1 MEHLARNGKCAKT
14 VRVRAML
21 HKLGLAGAGPGG
33 RADGRAAKRQLRDA
47 GAEVRSAG
55 VPEWRKRAP
64 AGVSLA
70 AARMGEGPGQ
80 GPVEAGGQ
88 RGISAL
94 PEGLSRSLGKLLR
107 PQAAY
112 RWLLPQLAAI
122 TPQYI
127 EMVLRGAMA
136 GSHVQA
142 WELFD
147 LMEDTSPRLL
157 KNLNELKR
165 AVMAMDWALAPWQE
179 EDQPP
184 SDRAKEKA
192 RLVSSAF
199 RRMRPAAA
207 ADENGFSGTVYDV
220 LDAWGKGQ
228 TVLEVD
234 WEVRPWGEFGDI
246 VAPRATYWVHPT
258 CYTWTMDGLLGLRA
272 ELAESR
278 TGNRTHRS
286 DGAYKLSPGVWQSTS
301 WQPLPDAVGRFPA
314 HKFLISICKA
324 KSGTALGGALLRP
337 LAWWWCAANFSA
349 DWLLNLG
356 QVFGLPFRWVNYDP
370 AAPQATVDAICSM
383 LERMGS
389 NAWAAFPA
397 GTTLEL
403 KEAAQAGD
411 NSPQGDML
419 DRAER
424 QMDLLILGQT
434 LTSDVSKHGGS
445 RALGEVHADVRT
457 EVIQAAGNFAA
468 GVLNAQLV
476 RSILLL
482 NCGEDSEAPEFRP
495 VPKKEQD
502 ALANAQ
508 RDSTLLADGV
518 PMPRTWFYR
527 RHGIP
532 LPQPGE
538 ETVGGEKESTVH
550 SPQSTVQKPPSN
562 AEQDGDGNEE
572 TLGGPGA
579 PAEAGPPGAAD
590 GRPKPEGRRS
600 NEKPPGE
607 AGAKSPLDTRHSKPK
622 RPFPAWRAPM
632 DSEAQARTGITRV
645 RTIQQ
650 TL

>member
-1 MEHLARNGKCAKT
+1 
-14 VRVRAML
+14 ML
-21 HKLGLAGAGPGG
+21 HNVEPVSAGPGR
-33 RADGRAAKRQLRDA
+33 RAEGGPAKGQLREPGSEFR
-47 GAEVRSAG
+47 GAE

-70 AARMGEGPGQ
+70 AARMGAGLGK
-80 GPVEAGGQ
+80 GPVEARGQ
-88 RGISAL
+88 NAMSAL
-94 PEGLSRSLGKLLR
+94 PDGLSRSLGKVLR

-147 LMEDTSPRLL
+147 LMEDTSPRLV

-165 AVMAMDWALAPWQE
+165 AVVAMDWEIAPWQE

-184 SDRAKEKA
+184 SDSAKDKT
-192 RLVSSAF
+192 RLVSSAC
-199 RRMRPAAA
+199 RRMRPAPAE
-207 ADENGFSGTVYDV
+207 DENGWSGTIYDV

-234 WEVRPWGEFGDI
+234 WEVRSSGEFGDI

-258 CYTWTMDGLLGLRA
+258 CYTWTMEGCLGLRA
-272 ELAESR
+272 ELAQAR
-278 TGNRTHRS
+278 TGNATNRTE
-286 DGAYKLSPGVWQSTS
+286 GGYKLSPGVWQSTS
-301 WQPLPDAVGRFPA
+301 SQPLPDAVQRFPD

-411 NSPQGDML
+411 HSPQGDML
-419 DRAER
+419 DRAEK

-434 LTSDVSKHGGS
+434 LTADVSKHGGS
-445 RALGEVHADVRT
+445 RALGEVHADVKA
-457 EVIQAAGNFAA
+457 EFVQAAANFAA
-468 GVLNAQLV
+468 SVLNAQLV
-476 RSILLL
+476 RSVLLL
-482 NCGEDSEAPEFRP
+482 NYGRDSEAPEFRP

-502 ALANAQ
+502 TLANAQ
-508 RDSTLLADGV
+508 RDSTLLAAGV
-518 PMPRTWFYR
+518 PMPRAWFYR

-532 LPQPGE
+532 LPQPEE

-550 SPQSTVQKPPSN
+550 SPQSTVRNPPPT
-562 AEQDGDGNEE
+562 Q
-572 TLGGPGA
+572 T
-579 PAEAGPPGAAD
+579 
-590 GRPKPEGRRS
+590 
-600 NEKPPGE
+600 
-607 AGAKSPLDTRHSKPK
+607 
-622 RPFPAWRAPM
+622 
-632 DSEAQARTGITRV
+632 
-645 RTIQQ
+645 QQ
-650 TL
+650 

>member
-1 MEHLARNGKCAKT
+1 
-14 VRVRAML
+14 
-21 HKLGLAGAGPGG
+21 
-33 RADGRAAKRQLRDA
+33 
-47 GAEVRSAG
+47 
-55 VPEWRKRAP
+55 
-64 AGVSLA
+64 
-70 AARMGEGPGQ
+70 MGEGPGQ

-88 RGISAL
+88 RGVSAL

-179 EDQPP
+179 DDQPP

-192 RLVSSAF
+192 RLVSSAL
-199 RRMRPAAA
+199 RRMRPVAA

-234 WEVRPWGEFGDI
+234 WAVSSWGEFGDI

-278 TGNRTHRS
+278 TGNRTRRT
-286 DGAYKLSPGVWQSTS
+286 DQGYKLSPGVWQSTS
-301 WQPLPDAVGRFPA
+301 WQPLPNEVGRFPA

-419 DRAER
+419 DRAEK

-508 RDSTLLADGV
+508 RDSTLLGDGV
-518 PMPRTWFYR
+518 PMPRAWFYK

-532 LPQPGE
+532 LPQDGE
-538 ETVGGEKESTVH
+538 QTVGGEEESTVH
-550 SPQSTVQKPPSN
+550 SREATVERGTGWGRKREDRRRRGSPSR
-562 AEQDGDGNEE
+562 GR
-572 TLGGPGA
+572 GA
-579 PAEAGPPGAAD
+579 RRR
-590 GRPKPEGRRS
+590 GRKSEGRR
-600 NEKPPGE
+600 P
-607 AGAKSPLDTRHSKPK
+607 KSESGRVTR
-622 RPFPAWRAPM
+622 PAI
-632 DSEAQARTGITRV
+632 SG
-645 RTIQQ
+645 
-650 TL
+650 

>member
-1 MEHLARNGKCAKT
+1 
-14 VRVRAML
+14 
-21 HKLGLAGAGPGG
+21 
-33 RADGRAAKRQLRDA
+33 
-47 GAEVRSAG
+47 
-55 VPEWRKRAP
+55 
-64 AGVSLA
+64 
-70 AARMGEGPGQ
+70 MGEGPGQ
-80 GPVEAGGQ
+80 GPLEARGQ
-88 RGISAL
+88 GGISL
-94 PEGLSRSLGKLLR
+94 PPEGLSRSLAKLLR

-147 LMEDTSPRLL
+147 LMEDTSPRLV

-165 AVMAMDWALAPWQE
+165 AVVAMDWVLAPWQE

-184 SDRAKEKA
+184 TDGAKAKV
-192 RLVSSAF
+192 RLVSSAL
-199 RRMRPAAA
+199 RRMRPAPT
-207 ADENGFSGTVYDV
+207 ADENGFSGTIYDV

-228 TVLEVD
+228 TVLETD
-234 WEVRPWGEFGDI
+234 WEVRPSGELGDI

-258 CYTWTMDGLLGLRA
+258 CYTWTMDGYLGLRA
-272 ELAESR
+272 ELVQGR
-278 TGNRTHRS
+278 TGNRTRRT
-286 DGAYKLSPGVWQSTS
+286 DGGYTLSPGVWQSTS
-301 WQPLPDAVGRFPA
+301 SQPLPDSVQGFPA

-411 NSPQGDML
+411 HSPQGDML
-419 DRAER
+419 DRAEK

-434 LTSDVSKHGGS
+434 LTADVSKHGGS
-445 RALGEVHADVRT
+445 RALGEVHADVKA
-457 EVIQAAGNFAA
+457 EVVQAAANFAA

-482 NCGEDSEAPEFRP
+482 NYGQDSEAPEFRP

-502 ALANAQ
+502 TLANAQ
-508 RDSTLLADGV
+508 RDSTLLAAGAL
-518 PMPRTWFYR
+518 MPRAWFYR

-538 ETVGGEKESTVH
+538 ETVGGEKESTVGG
-550 SPQSTVQKPPSN
+550 PQSTVQNPPTK
-562 AEQDGDGNEE
+562 AEQAADGNEQ
-572 TLGGPGA
+572 A
-579 PAEAGPPGAAD
+579 AEQLAS
-590 GRPKPEGRRS
+590 RRS
-600 NEKPPGE
+600 
-607 AGAKSPLDTRHSKPK
+607 
-622 RPFPAWRAPM
+622 APHP
-632 DSEAQARTGITRV
+632 TFNLT
-645 RTIQQ
+645 
-650 TL
+650 

>member
-1 MEHLARNGKCAKT
+1 
-14 VRVRAML
+14 ML
-21 HKLGLAGAGPGG
+21 HN
-33 RADGRAAKRQLRDA
+33 
-47 GAEVRSAG
+47 S
-55 VPEWRKRAP
+55 VPEWRQRAP
-64 AGVSLA
+64 AGLSLA
-70 AARMGEGPGQ
+70 AARARGGAGRGPA
-80 GPVEAGGQ
+80 EAAA
-88 RGISAL
+88 RSGIAAL
-94 PEGLSRSLGKLLR
+94 PEGLSRSLAKVLR

-165 AVMAMDWALAPWQE
+165 AVVAMDWLLAPWQE

-184 SDRAKEKA
+184 SDAAKEKA
-192 RLVSSAF
+192 RLASTAL
-199 RRMRPAAA
+199 RRMRPAPA
-207 ADENGFSGTVYDV
+207 ADENGLSGTIYDV

-228 TVLEVD
+228 TVLEAE
-234 WEVRPWGEFGDI
+234 WEVRPAADFGSI

-258 CYTWTMDGLLGLRA
+258 CYTWTMDGYLGLRA
-272 ELAESR
+272 ELAPGGAGKEALR
-278 TGNRTHRS
+278 N
-286 DGAYKLSPGVWQSTS
+286 DGRWALSPGVWQSTS
-301 WQPLPDAVGRFPA
+301 WQPLPNAVTRFPP

-349 DWLLNLG
+349 DWLLNLA

-403 KEAAQAGD
+403 KEAAQTGD
-411 NSPQGDML
+411 HSPQSDML
-419 DRAER
+419 DRAEK

-434 LTSDVSKHGGS
+434 LTTDVSSHGGS
-445 RALGEVHADVRT
+445 RALGQVHADIRA
-457 EVIQAAGNFAA
+457 EVLQAAANFAA
-468 GVLNAQLV
+468 GVLNSQLV

-482 NCGEDSEAPEFRP
+482 NYGEDTEVPEFRP
-495 VPKKEQD
+495 VPKREQD
-502 ALANAQ
+502 TLANAQ
-508 RDSTLLADGV
+508 RDSTLLAAGV
-518 PMPRTWFYR
+518 PMPRAWFYK

-538 ETVGGEKESTVH
+538 QTIGEAKGPSQLPVGSSQLGANGSRAPGNEPSF
-550 SPQSTVQKPPSN
+550 QSTTDN
-562 AEQDGDGNEE
+562 
-572 TLGGPGA
+572 GPLTT
-579 PAEAGPPGAAD
+579 D
-590 GRPKPEGRRS
+590 
-600 NEKPPGE
+600 
-607 AGAKSPLDTRHSKPK
+607 H
-622 RPFPAWRAPM
+622 
-632 DSEAQARTGITRV
+632 
-645 RTIQQ
+645 
-650 TL
+650 

>member
-1 MEHLARNGKCAKT
+1 MEHLAGGGRCAKT
-14 VRVRAML
+14 DARESDATQIGIGRRRLGRRAE
-21 HKLGLAGAGPGG
+21 
-33 RADGRAAKRQLRDA
+33 GRAAEGRL
-47 GAEVRSAG
+47 GGPGPEVRSAG

-70 AARMGEGPGQ
+70 AARMGEGPGRSLA
-80 GPVEAGGQ
+80 EAGGQ
-88 RGISAL
+88 RGISVM

-184 SDRAKEKA
+184 SDSAKDKA
-192 RLVSSAF
+192 RLVSSAM

-207 ADENGFSGTVYDV
+207 ADENGLSGTIYDV

-234 WEVRPWGEFGDI
+234 WEARPWGESGDI
-246 VAPRATYWVHPT
+246 VAPWATYWVHPT

-272 ELAESR
+272 EL
-278 TGNRTHRS
+278 TGNWTGSGTHRT
-286 DGAYKLSPGVWQSTS
+286 DGGYKLSPGVWQSTS
-301 WQPLPDAVGRFPA
+301 WQPMPDEVGKFPA

-337 LAWWWCAANFSA
+337 LAWWWCASNFSA

-383 LERMGS
+383 LERDGEQCLGGVS
-389 NAWAAFPA
+389 GGHHSGIERGRPGWGQFATGPIPPDRLGGF
-397 GTTLEL
+397 G
-403 KEAAQAGD
+403 AAQ
-411 NSPQGDML
+411 QGL
-419 DRAER
+419 HKS
-424 QMDLLILGQT
+424 G
-434 LTSDVSKHGGS
+434 
-445 RALGEVHADVRT
+445 HA
-457 EVIQAAGNFAA
+457 
-468 GVLNAQLV
+468 
-476 RSILLL
+476 
-482 NCGEDSEAPEFRP
+482 
-495 VPKKEQD
+495 
-502 ALANAQ
+502 
-508 RDSTLLADGV
+508 
-518 PMPRTWFYR
+518 
-527 RHGIP
+527 
-532 LPQPGE
+532 
-538 ETVGGEKESTVH
+538 
-550 SPQSTVQKPPSN
+550 PQSRPHRLLCPIPAPNFPLNSN
-562 AEQDGDGNEE
+562 GLFRDWV
-572 TLGGPGA
+572 
-579 PAEAGPPGAAD
+579 
-590 GRPKPEGRRS
+590 R
-600 NEKPPGE
+600 
-607 AGAKSPLDTRHSKPK
+607 GAKVL
-622 RPFPAWRAPM
+622 ARAGLAFGSGVRRN
-632 DSEAQARTGITRV
+632 DSV
-645 RTIQQ
+645 
-650 TL
+650 

>member
-1 MEHLARNGKCAKT
+1 
-14 VRVRAML
+14 ML
-21 HKLGLAGAGPGG
+21 HKLGLTGAGP
-33 RADGRAAKRQLRDA
+33 QVRD
-47 GAEVRSAG
+47 AG
-55 VPEWRKRAP
+55 VPEWRRRAP

-70 AARMGEGPGQ
+70 AARMGEGRGPGA
-80 GPVEAGGQ
+80 VEAGGP

-94 PEGLSRSLGKLLR
+94 PEGLSRSLAKILR

-122 TPQYI
+122 TPNYI

-179 EDQPP
+179 EGRPP
-184 SDRAKEKA
+184 SDRAKEKV
-192 RLVSSAF
+192 RLVSGAL

-207 ADENGFSGTVYDV
+207 ADENGFSGTIYDV

-228 TVLEVD
+228 AVLEVD
-234 WEVRPWGEFGDI
+234 WEVRPWGEFGDV

-258 CYTWTMDGLLGLRA
+258 CVAWSMDGILGLRL
-272 ELAESR
+272 ELTDRSR
-278 TGNRTHRS
+278 KGRLDKYTLT
-286 DGAYKLSPGVWQSTS
+286 PGVWETTS
-301 WQPLPDAVGRFPA
+301 MQPMPSSVAEFPK

-419 DRAER
+419 DRAEK

-434 LTSDVSKHGGS
+434 LTTDVSKHGGS

-457 EVIQAAGNFAA
+457 EVIQAAANFAA
-468 GVLNAQLV
+468 GVLNGQLV

-518 PMPRTWFYR
+518 PMPRTWFYK

-532 LPQPGE
+532 LPQEGE
-538 ETVGGEKESTVH
+538 ETIGG
-550 SPQSTVQKPPSN
+550 
-562 AEQDGDGNEE
+562 AA
-572 TLGGPGA
+572 A
-579 PAEAGPPGAAD
+579 PAQAGQPGAAH
-590 GRPKPEGRRS
+590 GSPKGEGRRP
-600 NEKPPGE
+600 NEE
-607 AGAKSPLDTRHSKPK
+607 QHQEQEQSK
-622 RPFPAWRAPM
+622 RGYEREM
-632 DSEAQARTGITRV
+632 RTYE
-645 RTIQQ
+645 
-650 TL
+650 

>member
-1 MEHLARNGKCAKT
+1 
-14 VRVRAML
+14 ML
-21 HKLGLAGAGPGG
+21 HNMELGGAGPGRRAEGGPAAGRFG
-33 RADGRAAKRQLRDA
+33 RAGSGLR
-47 GAEVRSAG
+47 ETE
-55 VPEWRKRAP
+55 VPEWRRRAP

-70 AARMGEGPGQ
+70 AARLGMRPGR
-80 GPVEAGGQ
+80 GPVEADGQGG
-88 RGISAL
+88 SSTL
-94 PEGLSRSLGKLLR
+94 PDGLSRSLAKVLR

-127 EMVLRGAMA
+127 EMVLRGALA

-147 LMEDTSPRLL
+147 LMEDTSPRLA

-184 SDRAKEKA
+184 SNSAKDKA
-192 RLVSSAF
+192 RMVSSAF
-199 RRMRPAAA
+199 RRMRPAPAE
-207 ADENGFSGTVYDV
+207 DENGLSGTIYDV

-234 WEVRPWGEFGDI
+234 WEVRPAGELGDI

-258 CYTWTMDGLLGLRA
+258 CYTWTLDGCLGLRA
-272 ELAESR
+272 ELGQGR
-278 TGNRTHRS
+278 N
-286 DGAYKLSPGVWQSTS
+286 GAGTRGAGGGCKLNPGVWQSTS
-301 WQPLPDAVGRFPA
+301 SQPLPDSVRRFPD

-370 AAPQATVDAICSM
+370 AAPQETVDAICSM

-403 KEAAQAGD
+403 KEAAQMGD
-411 NSPQGDML
+411 HSPQGDML
-419 DRAER
+419 DRAEK

-434 LTSDVSKHGGS
+434 LTGDVSKHGGS
-445 RALGEVHADVRT
+445 RALGQVHADVKA
-457 EVIQAAGNFAA
+457 EVVQAAANFAA
-468 GVLNAQLV
+468 SVLNAQLV

-482 NCGEDSEAPEFRP
+482 NYGQDSEAPEFRP
-495 VPKKEQD
+495 VPRKEQD
-502 ALANAQ
+502 TLANAQ
-508 RDSTLLADGV
+508 RDSTLLAAGV
-518 PMPRTWFYR
+518 PMPRSWFYR

-538 ETVGGEKESTVH
+538 ETVGGEKESTAQ
-550 SPQSTVQKPPSN
+550 SPQSTAQNPSSN
-562 AEQDGDGNEE
+562 AGEDADANGK
-572 TLGGPGA
+572 A
-579 PAEAGPPGAAD
+579 AEGLP
-590 GRPKPEGRRS
+590 S
-600 NEKPPGE
+600 
-607 AGAKSPLDTRHSKPK
+607 RHSTLP
-622 RPFPAWRAPM
+622 PALNPNPNTPP
-632 DSEAQARTGITRV
+632 D
-645 RTIQQ
+645 
-650 TL
+650 

>member
-1 MEHLARNGKCAKT
+1 M
-14 VRVRAML
+14 
-21 HKLGLAGAGPGG
+21 GLAGAGPGR
-33 RADGRAAKRQLRDA
+33 RAEDGPVKGQLGAAGPEVR
-47 GAEVRSAG
+47 GAE

-70 AARMGEGPGQ
+70 AAMAAGGLGQ
-80 GPVEAGGQ
+80 GPVEGRGQGGN
-88 RGISAL
+88 SL
-94 PEGLSRSLGKLLR
+94 PPEGLSRSLAKLLR

-147 LMEDTSPRLL
+147 LMEDTSPRLV

-165 AVMAMDWALAPWQE
+165 AVAAMDWVLAPWQE

-184 SDRAKEKA
+184 TDSAKEKV
-192 RLVSSAF
+192 RLVSSAC
-199 RRMRPAAA
+199 RRMRPAPA
-207 ADENGFSGTVYDV
+207 ADENGFSGTIYDV

-228 TVLEVD
+228 AVLEAD
-234 WEVRPWGEFGDI
+234 WEVRPSGELGDI

-258 CYTWTMDGLLGLRA
+258 CYTWTMDGCLGLRA
-272 ELAESR
+272 ELAQGR
-278 TGNRTHRS
+278 TGNRTNRTAG
-286 DGAYKLSPGVWQSTS
+286 DYKLSPGVWQSTS
-301 WQPLPDAVGRFPA
+301 SQPLPDAVEGFPA

-403 KEAAQAGD
+403 KEAAQTGD
-411 NSPQGDML
+411 HSPQGDML
-419 DRAER
+419 DRAEK

-434 LTSDVSKHGGS
+434 LTTDASKHGGS
-445 RALGEVHADVRT
+445 RALGEVHANVRA
-457 EVIQAAGNFAA
+457 EVVQAAANFAA
-468 GVLNAQLV
+468 EVLNAQLV
-476 RSILLL
+476 RSILML
-482 NCGEDSEAPEFRP
+482 NYGQDSEAPEFRP
-495 VPKKEQD
+495 APRKEQD
-502 ALANAQ
+502 TLANAQ
-508 RDSTLLADGV
+508 RDSTLLAAGV
-518 PMPRTWFYR
+518 SMPMAWFYR

-538 ETVGGEKESTVH
+538 ETVGGERESTVH
-550 SPQSTVQKPPSN
+550 SPESTIQNPPSN
-562 AEQDGDGNEE
+562 AAQDEDGNEK
-572 TLGGPGA
+572 A
-579 PAEAGPPGAAD
+579 AEQL
-590 GRPKPEGRRS
+590 ESRRC
-600 NEKPPGE
+600 
-607 AGAKSPLDTRHSKPK
+607 ATHSIPNLK
-622 RPFPAWRAPM
+622 
-632 DSEAQARTGITRV
+632 
-645 RTIQQ
+645 
-650 TL
+650 